1 MSEDIS
7 KLKEDEKEAETTEVT
22 NHRPASKSGWI
33 PGAVLIGMGLI
44 FLVSNF
50 TDVPFLHNWWA
61 LFILIPAVH
70 NFSRA
75 WNEYQANGRLTRSAR
90 GSLSGGLFISLVAA
104 IFLFDLD
111 WGKVWPL
118 FLIFGGLSAL
128 IGSRF
133 E

>member
-7 KLKEDEKEAETTEVT
+7 RLKEDEKVAEEENNNSCTK
-22 NHRPASKSGWI
+22 RSWF
-33 PGAVLIGMGLI
+33 PGVMLIGMGLI
-44 FLVSNF
+44 FLIANF
-50 TDVPFLHNWWA
+50 TDLPFLHNWWA

-70 NFSRA
+70 NLSSA
-75 WNEYQANGRLTRSAR
+75 WSSYQANGRLTRSAR
-90 GSLSGGLFISLVAA
+90 GSLTGGLFTALVAA

-111 WGKVWPL
+111 WGKIWPL
-118 FLIFGGLSAL
+118 FLIFGGLSTL

>member
-7 KLKEDEKEAETTEVT
+7 RLKEDEKITEETQREPV
-22 NHRPASKSGWI
+22 SKSNWV
-33 PGAVLIGMGLI
+33 PGVMLIGMGLI
-44 FLVSNF
+44 FLVANF
-50 TDVPFLHNWWA
+50 TDLPFLHNWWA

-70 NFSRA
+70 NLSSA
-75 WNEYQANGRLTRSAR
+75 WNSYQANGRLTRSAR
-90 GSLSGGLFISLVAA
+90 GSLTGGLFTALVAA

-111 WGKVWPL
+111 WGKIWPL
-118 FLIFGGLSAL
+118 FLIFGGLAAL